1 MRNAAAK
8 TLKMLNKAKY
18 QIEKLG
24 LQLHPEGGHFRE
36 VYRSDETT
44 AKEHLPKRYK
54 GDRSF
59 STSIYFLLE
68 RGEVSA
74 FHRIKSD
81 EIWYFHDGD
90 SLEIYCLDKSGSL
103 QRKTLGLDIENGDF
117 PQLTIKRGS
126 WFAARTKG
134 EFTLVGCNV
143 SPGFDFADFEMG
155 DYTKL
160 LKQYPQHEEM
170 LRQFCL

>member
-8 TLKMLNKAKY
+8 TLKMSNKVKY
-18 QIEKLG
+18 WIEKLN
-24 LQLHPEGGHFRE
+24 LQPHPEGGYFRE
-36 VYRSDETT
+36 VYRSDEIIF
-44 AKEHLPKRYK
+44 KENLPERYT

-81 EIWYFHDGD
+81 ETWYFHDGD
-90 SLEIYCLDKSGSL
+90 SLEIYSLDKSGSL
-103 QRKTLGLDIENGDF
+103 RRKILGLDIENGDL

-126 WFAARTKG
+126 WFAAQTTRD
-134 EFTLVGCNV
+134 FTLVGCNV

-155 DYTKL
+155 GYAKL
-160 LKQYPQHEEM
+160 VKLFPQHEEI
-170 LRQFCL
+170 LRQFC